1 MNIKISKKIK
11 LDIYNTLKKEKLLSD
26 EEKWMD
32 FLNTIWDLRTMPS
45 TDNRYT
51 NAYDDIIQH
60 TVNNDDWELDELFL
74 EILKLLED
82 DDKFIKFIENVV
94 NPKFRKN
101 EDEIINFVLLINSYL
116 EKENFSLVVSSYNQD
131 DLPVYTVEIKSNDNS
146 YSDLPKNKIVF
157 YLVKE
162 ANGVY
167 FKFNSH
173 EPPTTLPAFVLVNQR
188 GWNDSGWRTNFGLF
202 YYESKINQTYIGSV
216 KITDSVNLNLDSFPE
231 TFTYL
236 EDNFCSLGQEEDY
249 YINLKKIFGRDF
261 ESILYALKDSAFF
274 PEIQEKFE
282 NEDSFKQSLIR
293 YDEPE
298 QLLREIK
305 YKIYGFDLSNLY
317 SFKYTFKPKYSSE
330 TIDVSF
336 DFNSKKELPSRI
348 FAIIGKNGT
357 GKTQLLTSLPLNI
370 AKKEDNAFSP
380 RTPLFSKV
388 IAISY
393 SLFDNFE
400 IPKKT
405 SKFNYIYCG
414 LLNDNKELLT
424 PRQQLLRFHKTSSK
438 IFEFERVVQWRNILY
453 NFIDEEIINEF
464 IIETIERVDELDI
477 IKYVYNREKFNL
489 VKNRLSSGQHILL
502 YTISE
507 IVSNIRRD
515 SLLLFDEPE
524 THLHPNAISQLM
536 NVIYE
541 LVHEFESYCIIT
553 THSPLIIQELLS
565 KNVFILEKEENTPY
579 IKKIGIESFGE
590 NLTTLTEE
598 VFGNKEISKQYKK
611 IIERLIDNGNNYEE
625 VVSKLESDSI
635 PLNLNARLYIKSKTL

>member
-11 LDIYNTLKKEKLLSD
+11 LEIYNTLKEEKLISD

-32 FLNTIWDLRTMPS
+32 FLNSIWDLRAMPS
-45 TDNRYT
+45 TDDRYT

-60 TVNNDDWELDELFL
+60 TVNNDDWKLDELFL

-82 DDKFIKFIENVV
+82 DKKFIKFIETIVY
-94 NPKFRKN
+94 PEFRKN

-116 EKENFSLVVSSYNQD
+116 EKDKFSLIVSSYDQN
-131 DLPVYTVEIKSNDNS
+131 DLPIYTVNVKLNDNS
-146 YSDLPKNKIVF
+146 YSDLPKNEIVF
-157 YLVKE
+157 NLVRE
-162 ANGVY
+162 AQGSY
-167 FKFNSH
+167 FRFNSH
-173 EPPTTLPAFVLVNQR
+173 TPPTTMPSFVLVNQR
-188 GWNDSGWRTNFGLF
+188 GWDDSGWRTNFGLF
-202 YYESKINQTYIGSV
+202 YYENEINKTYIGSV
-216 KITDSVNLNLDSFPE
+216 KITDSVNYNLDNFPT
-231 TFTYL
+231 TFTLL

-249 YINLKKIFGRDF
+249 YLNLKKIFGRNF
-261 ESILYALKDSAFF
+261 ESILYSLRDAAFF

-293 YDEPE
+293 YDSSE

-330 TIDVSF
+330 TIEVAF
-336 DFNSKKELPSRI
+336 DFNSKEELPSRI

-370 AKKEDNAFSP
+370 AKKEDNFFSP

-414 LLNDNKELLT
+414 LRDENKDLLT
-424 PRQQLLRFHKTSSK
+424 PMKQLLRFHKTNAK
-438 IFEFERVVQWRNILY
+438 IFTLKRVEEWRNILS

-464 IIETIERVDELDI
+464 IVETTNSSNKKE
-477 IKYVYNREKFNL
+477 YTYQREKFNL
-489 VKNRLSSGQHILL
+489 VKNKLSSGQHILL

-536 NVIYE
+536 NIIYE
-541 LVHEFESYCIIT
+541 LAHKFESYCIIT

-565 KNVFILEKEENTPY
+565 KNVFILEKDENIPY

-598 VFGNKEISKQYKK
+598 VFGNKEINKQYKK
-611 IIERLIDNGNNYEE
+611 IIKRLIDNGNKYEE
-625 VVSKLESDSI
+625 VVSKLESDGI
-635 PLNLNARLYIKSKTL
+635 PLNLNVRLYIKSKTI

>member
-11 LDIYNTLKKEKLLSD
+11 LEIYNTLKEEKLISD

-32 FLNTIWDLRTMPS
+32 FLNSIWDLRAMPS
-45 TDNRYT
+45 TDDRYT

-60 TVNNDDWELDELFL
+60 TVNNDDWKLDELFL

-82 DDKFIKFIENVV
+82 DKKFIKFIETIVY
-94 NPKFRKN
+94 PEFRKN

-116 EKENFSLVVSSYNQD
+116 EKDKFSLIVSSYDQN
-131 DLPVYTVEIKSNDNS
+131 DLPIYTVNVKLNDNS
-146 YSDLPKNKIVF
+146 YSDLPKNEIVF
-157 YLVKE
+157 NLVRE
-162 ANGVY
+162 AQGSY
-167 FKFNSH
+167 FRFNSH
-173 EPPTTLPAFVLVNQR
+173 TPPTTMPSFVLVNQR
-188 GWNDSGWRTNFGLF
+188 GWDDSGWRTNFGLF
-202 YYESKINQTYIGSV
+202 YYENEINKTYIGSV
-216 KITDSVNLNLDSFPE
+216 KITDSVNYNLDNFPT
-231 TFTYL
+231 TFTLL
-236 EDNFCSLGQEEDY
+236 EDNFFSLGQEEDY
-249 YINLKKIFGRDF
+249 YLNLKKIFGRNF
-261 ESILYALKDSAFF
+261 ESILYSLRDAAFF

-293 YDEPE
+293 YDSSE

-330 TIDVSF
+330 TIEVAF
-336 DFNSKKELPSRI
+336 DFNSKEELPSRI

-370 AKKEDNAFSP
+370 AKKEDNFFSP

-414 LLNDNKELLT
+414 LRDENKDLLT
-424 PRQQLLRFHKTSSK
+424 PMKQLLRFHKTNAK
-438 IFEFERVVQWRNILY
+438 IFTKRVEEWRNILS

-464 IIETIERVDELDI
+464 IVETTNSSNKKE
-477 IKYVYNREKFNL
+477 YTYQREKFNL
-489 VKNRLSSGQHILL
+489 VKNKLSSGQHILL

-536 NVIYE
+536 NIIYE
-541 LVHEFESYCIIT
+541 LAHKFESYCIIT

-565 KNVFILEKEENTPY
+565 KNVFILEKDENIPY

-611 IIERLIDNGNNYEE
+611 IIKRLIDNGNKYEE
-625 VVSKLESDSI
+625 VVSKLESDGI
-635 PLNLNARLYIKSKTL
+635 PLNLNVRLYIKSKTI